1 MSLLSLFPKPGC
13 PQCLS
18 HQPLIWIKSLQ
29 TLYIFP
35 QPETSPQLDS
45 LGASGAKRWETPR
58 PSSPGGP
65 AGAVTGAFRRCPT
78 RDICSFSL
86 AAARAGLCRSPR
98 GLPGAASWHTAPGSW
113 FCSDRAVT
121 KPASWIIHQ
130 RPCPAAASALP
141 GPAGSCCATETPGV
155 AGGHQGTLTA
165 VLRAPGP
172 SCITP
177 RSWSGFRTPKVLLW
191 VCQEGLWVTPPALAE
206 FPGDVM

>member
-1 MSLLSLFPKPGC
+1 MV
-13 PQCLS
+13 PQGQKVGNS
-18 HQPLIWIKSLQ
+18 N
-29 TLYIFP
+29 
-35 QPETSPQLDS
+35 
-45 LGASGAKRWETPR
+45 AN
-58 PSSPGGP
+58 SPGGP

-86 AAARAGLCRSPR
+86 AAARARLCRSPR

-141 GPAGSCCATETPGV
+141 EPAGSCCATETPGV

-177 RSWSGFRTPKVLLW
+177 PGLVRFQDTKGAALGVPGRFVGDTSSPGRVSRGCHITQRAFPSGISCFLFHAVP
-191 VCQEGLWVTPPALAE
+191 
-206 FPGDVM
+206 D